1 MVLFGAI
8 KSRVGSIGNLSDMVG
23 EASFDFTSLAM
34 VSSVARLGSLGAA
47 ARLHSVTR
55 AQLGDRVRGVER
67 AFGVTI
73 FERSPTGVRTSAEG
87 VAVVEWIGRVLD
99 DARRIRSGAAA
110 LAAAHPT
117 PGDPEE
123 PAVQVAATATFT
135 EYLLPRWTAAMGRVH
150 PGVRIGCRPGRA
162 PEVIEAVRNG
172 TVAIGFVEDARVP
185 SDLSRHT
192 VWTDELVVVVSPD
205 HQWTTLDAV
214 DRPTLARTALVQRR
228 PGCGPRSTIDDLLGA
243 AVAPAIE
250 VDTLAAARE
259 AVHALRAPAVMSSLT
274 VRSDLEDGRLVRV
287 RVDGLPMARRLSAVW
302 DTMRALDGA
311 AIDLVNLAV
320 EIHRA
325 CLPGASV
332 ED

>member
-1 MVLFGAI
+1 
-8 KSRVGSIGNLSDMVG
+8 MVG

-47 ARLHSVTR
+47 ARLHSVSR
-55 AQLGDRVRGVER
+55 EHIGARVRGVER
-67 AFGVTI
+67 SLGVTI

-99 DARRIRSGAAA
+99 DAGRIRSGAAA
-110 LAAAHPT
+110 LAAAHPA
-117 PGDPEE
+117 PAAAHPESGDPEE

-172 TVAIGFVEDARVP
+172 TVAVGFVEDARVP

-214 DRPTLARTALVQRR
+214 DRATLARTALVQRR

-250 VDTLAAARE
+250 VDTLAAVRE
-259 AVHALRAPAVMSSLT
+259 AVYALRAPAVMSSLT
-274 VRSDLEDGRLVRV
+274 ARSDLEDGRLVRV

-325 CLPGASV
+325 CLPGAAV